1 MTTPMI
7 LTKMTLAPEEVQI
20 GDRLDPAGR
29 NRVAA
34 THVRRTSRPRMI
46 AKITRRGT
54 RSATV
59 TSWSLDEQA
68 TIYRPER
75 RAAR

>member
-1 MTTPMI
+1 MTTMT
-7 LTKMTLAPEEVQI
+7 LTKMTVSPKEVQI
-20 GDRLDPAGR
+20 GDRLDRAGR
-29 NRVAA
+29 NRVA
-34 THVRRTSRPRMI
+34 VLVEVDGPDPRVA